1 MFASILVPVDIS
13 ERRLTEQVIPY
24 VQANAAI
31 SNGKVHFL
39 TVVPSFPYYSSLGL
53 AYSVEMPKLE
63 EMQQEALAK
72 LNEIVTQFNLPADRI
87 QTHAISGTP
96 KDQILKLAE
105 SINADLIIIASHRPD
120 ISTYL
125 LGSNAAVIVRHA
137 KCPVLVVR

>member
-72 LNEIVTQFNLPADRI
+72 LNEIVKQFNLPADRI

-105 SINADLIIIASHRPD
+105 SINADLIIIASPSTC
-120 ISTYL
+120 ISDL
-125 LGSNAAVIVRHA
+125 SVR
-137 KCPVLVVR
+137 L

>member
-1 MFASILVPVDIS
+1 
-13 ERRLTEQVIPY
+13 
-24 VQANAAI
+24 
-31 SNGKVHFL
+31 
-39 TVVPSFPYYSSLGL
+39 
-53 AYSVEMPKLE
+53 
-63 EMQQEALAK
+63 

-125 LGSNAAVIVRHA
+125 LGSNAAVVVRHA

>member
-1 MFASILVPVDIS
+1 
-13 ERRLTEQVIPY
+13 
-24 VQANAAI
+24 
-31 SNGKVHFL
+31 
-39 TVVPSFPYYSSLGL
+39 
-53 AYSVEMPKLE
+53 MPKLE

-125 LGSNAAVIVRHA
+125 LGSNAAVVVRHA